1 MTLSTSPLAAPP
13 ATPVP
18 PHARP
23 IARRPARSHTG
34 GRRLADAFAA
44 LDTFPALA
52 ESRDRLLGLL
62 GAHAPSAAKI
72 TATIESDLA
81 LAIAALRRA
90 NQDSVAARG
99 SVSHV
104 AQAVDA
110 LSLDALVD
118 LAHTVPTYDFFD
130 RGTAWGTAPERL
142 RLHGAATQH
151 AVARLAAVTGRHDTG
166 SLITAALL
174 HDVGKLALAR
184 AHPDYERTIQ
194 ADRCT
199 PDERVL
205 QERRA
210 LGVDHALVGGV
221 LLRRW
226 GLPKELAA
234 VVERHHAFDAY
245 EDAGYL
251 RLADMLAHQA
261 QGRPVDELELAEAA
275 GAIGLGA
282 DDLRAVMFDVS
293 YAPRESAAIGP
304 CPLSRRELGIL
315 KGLAQGKVYKDIAP
329 ELELS
334 VSTIRTHL
342 HNIQGKLGVASRAQA
357 VLYASER
364 GWLR

>member
-1 MTLSTSPLAAPP
+1 MTLSTAPLAAPP
-13 ATPVP
+13 EAPSP
-18 PHARP
+18 LAARP
-23 IARRPARSHTG
+23 IARRPARSQAG

-52 ESRDRLLGLL
+52 ESRDRLLSLL

-72 TATIESDLA
+72 TATIETDVA
-81 LAIAALRRA
+81 LAIAVLRRA

-99 SVSHV
+99 SVSHI

-118 LAHTVPTYDFFD
+118 IAHQVPTYDFFD
-130 RGTAWGTAPERL
+130 RGTAWGAAPERF
-142 RLHGAATQH
+142 RLHGAATQL
-151 AVARLAAVTGRHDTG
+151 AAARLAAVTGRHDTG
-166 SLITAALL
+166 SLITVALL
-174 HDVGKLALAR
+174 HDVGKLALMR

-194 ADRCT
+194 ADSCT

-205 QERRA
+205 EERRA

-226 GLPKELAA
+226 GLPKDLAA
-234 VVERHHAFDAY
+234 TVERHHALDAY
-245 EDAGYL
+245 EDAAYL

-261 QGRPVDELELAEAA
+261 QGRPVEQAELGEAA
-275 GAIGLGA
+275 EAIGLGA

-293 YAPRESAAIGP
+293 YVPRESAAVGP

-315 KGLAQGKVYKDIAP
+315 KGLSQGKLYKDMAP
-329 ELELS
+329 ELGLS

-342 HNIQGKLGVASRAQA
+342 HNIYGKLGVASRAQA
-357 VLYASER
+357 VLHASER